1 MHYSTHVPRGNI
13 NYKSIG
19 FSLSEVKKEDSWLV
33 DFMPSLIE
41 RQKFLKYKDYWGQH
55 KAYDTDGMNGFGK
68 NVKRKPPDMMEY
80 WNFYLTDEVVTTTR
94 NKYTWLDNCA
104 FIGGNI
110 DFILM
115 NIGIF
120 FSLYTYKIA
129 DFETYY
135 MLQKSKVAK
144 GEGFSSQRRKML
156 EKYYSSISL
165 HMLITDVRSLLLE
178 FCCCCRSSSKT

>member
-1 MHYSTHVPRGNI
+1 
-13 NYKSIG
+13 
-19 FSLSEVKKEDSWLV
+19 
-33 DFMPSLIE
+33 
-41 RQKFLKYKDYWGQH
+41 
-55 KAYDTDGMNGFGK
+55 MNGFGK
-68 NVKRKPPDMMEY
+68 NVKRTPPDMLEY

-115 NIGIF
+115 VIGIF

-135 MLQKSKVAK
+135 ML
-144 GEGFSSQRRKML
+144 
-156 EKYYSSISL
+156 
-165 HMLITDVRSLLLE
+165 
-178 FCCCCRSSSKT
+178 